1 MISYFEPIIRDI
13 VRWSTAAIITS
24 FFLSIISLIL
34 TVDLTLQNIPYL
46 QLISTATSN
55 FCFFIA
61 VLFFTFALIPP
72 FIRRP
77 TTEHAA
83 QSDFTPKYKN
93 KKHKVPSPI
102 KATEKANS
110 NSSSFFIERDLK
122 FLYSGL
128 IILASSILIWISFLF
143 IEVILL

>member
-13 VRWSTAAIITS
+13 ARWSTVAIIAS
-24 FFLSIISLIL
+24 FFLSLISLLL

-46 QLISTATSN
+46 QLISTAMSN

-61 VLFFTFALIPP
+61 VLFFAFALIPP

-77 TTEHAA
+77 ATEHV
-83 QSDFTPKYKN
+83 SHSEFTPKYKN
-93 KKHKVPSPI
+93 I
-102 KATEKANS
+102 KGKNPDPPKTTEKSSPNS
-110 NSSSFFIERDLK
+110 MSFFIERDLK

-128 IILASSILIWISFLF
+128 IVLASSIFIWIVFLF
-143 IEVILL
+143 IEVFLL